1 MSIRSLNGLSSVF
14 VNTIQAGDAISVS
27 SSGTSIST
35 VNVDISKQS
44 ANTTIA
50 NTDLFLLEDSSGN
63 IRKITGANMKS
74 ELEQS
79 TVVSPLLLT
88 GNSISIKGL
97 SGFTANKFLK
107 VNAAADAIEYVD
119 NPNTNFW
126 TYSSP
131 SLRPDNTADNLLLG
145 TTTNTNSRKLIVV
158 GNTELQDLYLQLD
171 KKIISTNN
179 SSDYLQFGNGTLTN
193 NYSSNVITN
202 SISFGATA
210 DINLATGKSITR
222 GTDANDR
229 ITFNSGNTEFGNTGI
244 FNNSVQVKSTTGSN
258 SGNVSFFEANDN
270 GQNNIDLHCPEL
282 TTHDYNAYLPKITD
296 TNITSVYILSN
307 RNILAGTNVSISG
320 TETITINSSDTN
332 TTYTGGTNI
341 SLAGTTFNLD
351 TTLTGAMT
359 FSDNIT
365 FSSVPSVNATVR
377 LNGGSGLPAI
387 INFYD
392 IDGSHALSIRSQDNL
407 TADRDLTL
415 PAVNA
420 DDFLISRTSTD
431 TLTNKTFGNATTFN
445 GIPVVNETLRL
456 NGGSGLPAIIDMYDI
471 DGSHALSIRS
481 QDNLTADRDLTLPAV
496 SANDFL
502 LSRTSTDT
510 LTNKTFNDLTTFNL
524 GLATKNSIATV
535 SGSVQFYN
543 KDNTN
548 YIDLRV
554 EEEDVDANITV
565 FLPATL
571 DNAVLVGRQTTDI
584 LANKTFNSN
593 TLFNLAIQ
601 FYNIQ
606 ASAIT
611 STLQSSQTG
620 LVLTGSTI
628 DLDTNMKFRNT
639 ADSDDYMQIGD
650 DTITFNFA
658 NMNIKQDSK
667 LINSTN
673 TECFLK
679 FENTKLINHFHINE
693 FIKLSIAANTSFTA
707 GTENGY
713 IELVENG
720 TSNSNTTRLYFNV
733 AGTAFIFWNGTNLV
747 HTPSF
752 TPSDSRVKKNET
764 LANTSELSNAFDN
777 IEIYKYQYEEQYA
790 LDKGADPNKYVYGFI
805 AQNVKEHTD
814 NLSSQFSS
822 VDKGQATYPNEKVDY
837 SGDKLVVNDLITV
850 NKTDINL
857 LLWGKIKE
865 MDAIIKNQQ
874 LVINNL
880 LNATTFANFK
890 KM

>member
-1 MSIRSLNGLSSVF
+1 MSVRSLNGLSSVF

-35 VNVDISKQS
+35 INVDISKQS

-79 TVVSPLLLT
+79 EVVSPLLLT

-107 VNAAADAIEYVD
+107 VNSAGDAIEYAD
-119 NPNTNFW
+119 STNFW

-131 SLRPDNTADNLLLG
+131 SLRPNNTTDNLLLG
-145 TTTNTNSRKLIVV
+145 TTSNTNSRKLIVV
-158 GNTELQDLYLQLD
+158 GNTELQDLYLQSD

-193 NYSSNVITN
+193 NYSSNVINNTL
-202 SISFGATA
+202 SMGASA
-210 DINLATGKSITR
+210 DINLATGRAITR
-222 GTDANDR
+222 GTDAGDR
-229 ITFNSGNTEFGNTGI
+229 ITFNANNFTFGNTGI
-244 FNNSVQVKSTTGSN
+244 FNNSVQVKSTTSSN
-258 SGNVSFFEANDN
+258 SGHVSFFEASDN
-270 GQNNIDLHCPEL
+270 GQNNIDLHCPET
-282 TTHDYNAYLPKITD
+282 TTHDYNAYLPKISD

-365 FSSVPSVNATVR
+365 FSSVPSINATVR
-377 LNGGSGLPAI
+377 INGGSGLPAI

-415 PAVNA
+415 PAVDA

-431 TLTNKTFGNATTFN
+431 ILTNKTFGNATTFN
-445 GIPVVNETLRL
+445 GIPVVNETLRI

-481 QDNLTADRDLTLPAV
+481 QDNLTNNRDLTLPAV
-496 SANDFL
+496 GANDFL
-502 LSRTSTDT
+502 LSRTSTDD
-510 LTNKTFNDLTTFNL
+510 LLNKSFTDLTTFNL
-524 GLATKNSIATV
+524 GLAVKNSIATV

-548 YIDLRV
+548 YIDLRI

-571 DNAVLVGRQTTDI
+571 DNTVLVGRQTTDI
-584 LANKTFNSN
+584 LANKTFSSN

-639 ADSDDYMQIGD
+639 ADSDDYLQIGD
-650 DTITFNFA
+650 DITFNFN
-658 NMNIKQDSK
+658 NMKVKQDSK
-667 LINSTN
+667 LINATN

-679 FENTKLINHFHINE
+679 FENTLLTNTFHRNE
-693 FIKLSIAANTSFTA
+693 FVKLTIKKNTSYTA

-713 IELVENG
+713 IELIENG
-720 TSNSNTTRLYFNV
+720 TTSNTTRLYFNN
-733 AGTAFIFWNGTNLV
+733 AGTAFIFYNGTNLI
-747 HTPSF
+747 HTPNF
-752 TPSDSRVKKNET
+752 TPSDNRVKKNET
-764 LANTSELSNAFDN
+764 LANTSELSNAFDK
-777 IEIYKYQYEEQYA
+777 IDIYKYQYEEQYA
-790 LDKGADPNKYVYGFI
+790 IDKGADPNKYVYGFI
-805 AQNVKEHTD
+805 AQNVKEQTD
-814 NLSSQFSS
+814 NLSNQFSS
-822 VDKGQATYPNEKVDY
+822 VGEGESIYPNDKVDY

-874 LVINNL
+874 VVINNL
-880 LNATTFANFK
+880 LNATTFSNFK

>member
-79 TVVSPLLLT
+79 TVVAPLLLT
-88 GNSISIKGL
+88 GNAISIKGL

-107 VNAAADAIEYVD
+107 VNSAGDAIEYAD
-119 NPNTNFW
+119 STNFW

-131 SLRPDNTADNLLLG
+131 SLRPNNTTDNLLLG
-145 TTTNTNSRKLIVV
+145 TTSNTNSRKLIIV
-158 GNTELQDLYLQLD
+158 GNTELQDLYLQSD

-193 NYSSNVITN
+193 NYSSNVINNTL
-202 SISFGATA
+202 SMGASA
-210 DINLATGKSITR
+210 DINLATGRAITL
-222 GTDANDR
+222 GTSATDR
-229 ITFNSGNTEFGNTGI
+229 ITFNSGNFTFGNTGI

-258 SGNVSFFEANDN
+258 SGHVSFFEASNN
-270 GQNNIDLHCPEL
+270 GTNNIDLHCPET

-365 FSSVPSVNATVR
+365 FNAVPSINATVR

-415 PAVNA
+415 PAVDA

-431 TLTNKTFGNATTFN
+431 ILTNKTFGNATTFN

-481 QDNLTADRDLTLPAV
+481 QDNLTNNRDLTLPAV
-496 SANDFL
+496 GANDFL
-502 LSRTSTDT
+502 LSRTSTDD
-510 LTNKTFNDLTTFNL
+510 LLNKSFTDLTTFNL
-524 GLATKNSIATV
+524 GLAVKNSIVTV

-548 YIDLRV
+548 YIDLRI

-571 DNAVLVGRQTTDI
+571 DNTVLVGRQTTDI
-584 LANKTFNSN
+584 LANKTFSSN

-628 DLDTNMKFRNT
+628 DLDTNMKFRN
-639 ADSDDYMQIGD
+639 ASDSDDYLQIGD
-650 DTITFNFA
+650 DTITFNFN
-658 NMNIKQDSK
+658 NMKVKQDSK
-667 LINSTN
+667 LINATN

-679 FENTKLINHFHINE
+679 FENTLLTNTFHRNE
-693 FIKLSIAANTSFTA
+693 FVKLTIKKNTSYTA

-713 IELVENG
+713 IELIENG
-720 TSNSNTTRLYFNV
+720 TTSNTTRLYFNN
-733 AGTAFIFWNGTNLV
+733 AGTAFIFYNGTNLI
-747 HTPSF
+747 HTPNF
-752 TPSDSRVKKNET
+752 TPSDNRVKKNET
-764 LANTSELSNAFDN
+764 LANTTDLSNAFDK
-777 IEIYKYQYEEQYA
+777 IDIYKYQYEEQYA
-790 LDKGADPNKYVYGFI
+790 IDKGADPNKYVYGFI
-805 AQNVKEHTD
+805 AQNVKEQTD
-814 NLSSQFSS
+814 NLSNQFSS
-822 VDKGQATYPNEKVDY
+822 VGEGESIYPNDKVDY

-874 LVINNL
+874 VVINNL
-880 LNATTFANFK
+880 LSATTFSNFK

>member
-1 MSIRSLNGLSSVF
+1 MSVRSLNGLSSVF

-35 VNVDISKQS
+35 INVDISKQS

-79 TVVSPLLLT
+79 EVVSPLLLT

-107 VNAAADAIEYVD
+107 VNSAGDAIEYAD
-119 NPNTNFW
+119 STNFW

-131 SLRPDNTADNLLLG
+131 SLRPNNTTDNLLLG
-145 TTTNTNSRKLIVV
+145 TTSNTNSRKLIVV
-158 GNTELQDLYLQLD
+158 GNTELQDLYLQSD

-179 SSDYLQFGNGTLTN
+179 SSDYLQFSNGTLTN
-193 NYSSNVITN
+193 NYSSNVINNTL
-202 SISFGATA
+202 SMGASA
-210 DINLATGKSITR
+210 DINLATGRAITR
-222 GTDANDR
+222 GTDAGDR
-229 ITFNSGNTEFGNTGI
+229 ITFNANNFTFGNTGI
-244 FNNSVQVKSTTGSN
+244 FNNSVQVKSTTSSN
-258 SGNVSFFEANDN
+258 SGHVSFFEANDN
-270 GQNNIDLHCPEL
+270 GQNNIDLHCPET
-282 TTHDYNAYLPKITD
+282 TTHDYNAYLPKISD

-365 FSSVPSVNATVR
+365 FSSVPSINATVR
-377 LNGGSGLPAI
+377 INGGSGLPAI

-415 PAVNA
+415 PAVDA

-431 TLTNKTFGNATTFN
+431 ILTNKTFGNATTFN
-445 GIPVVNETLRL
+445 GIPVVNETLRI

-481 QDNLTADRDLTLPAV
+481 QDNLTNNRDLTLPAV
-496 SANDFL
+496 GANDFL
-502 LSRTSTDT
+502 LSRTSTDD
-510 LTNKTFNDLTTFNL
+510 LLNKSFTDLTTFNL
-524 GLATKNSIATV
+524 GLAVKNSIATV

-548 YIDLRV
+548 YIDLRI

-571 DNAVLVGRQTTDI
+571 DNTVLVGRQTTDI
-584 LANKTFNSN
+584 LANKTFSSN

-639 ADSDDYMQIGD
+639 ADSDDYLQIGD
-650 DTITFNFA
+650 DITFNFN
-658 NMNIKQDSK
+658 NMKVKQDSK
-667 LINSTN
+667 LINATN

-679 FENTKLINHFHINE
+679 FENTLLTNTFHRNE
-693 FIKLSIAANTSFTA
+693 FVKLTIKKNTSYTA

-713 IELVENG
+713 IELIENG
-720 TSNSNTTRLYFNV
+720 TTSNTTRLYFNN
-733 AGTAFIFWNGTNLV
+733 AGTAFIFYNGTNLI
-747 HTPSF
+747 HTPNF
-752 TPSDSRVKKNET
+752 TPSDNRVKKNET
-764 LANTSELSNAFDN
+764 LANTSELSNAFDK
-777 IEIYKYQYEEQYA
+777 IDIYKYQYEEQYA
-790 LDKGADPNKYVYGFI
+790 IDKGADPNKYVYGFI
-805 AQNVKEHTD
+805 AQNVKEQTD
-814 NLSSQFSS
+814 NLSNQFSS
-822 VDKGQATYPNEKVDY
+822 VGEGESIYPNDKVDY

-874 LVINNL
+874 VVINNL
-880 LNATTFANFK
+880 LNATTFSNFK

>member
-1 MSIRSLNGLSSVF
+1 MSVRSLNGLSSVF

-35 VNVDISKQS
+35 INVDISKQS

-79 TVVSPLLLT
+79 EVVSPLLLT

-107 VNAAADAIEYVD
+107 VNSAGDAIEYAD
-119 NPNTNFW
+119 STNFW

-131 SLRPDNTADNLLLG
+131 SLRPNNTTDNLLLG
-145 TTTNTNSRKLIVV
+145 TTSNTNSRKLIVV
-158 GNTELQDLYLQLD
+158 GNTELQDLYLQSD

-179 SSDYLQFGNGTLTN
+179 SSDYLQFSNGTLTN
-193 NYSSNVITN
+193 NYSSNVINNTL
-202 SISFGATA
+202 SMGASA
-210 DINLATGKSITR
+210 DINLATGRAITR
-222 GTDANDR
+222 GTDAGDR
-229 ITFNSGNTEFGNTGI
+229 ITFNANNFTFGNTGI
-244 FNNSVQVKSTTGSN
+244 FNNSVQVKSTTSSN
-258 SGNVSFFEANDN
+258 SGHVSFFEASDN
-270 GQNNIDLHCPEL
+270 GQNNIDLHCPET
-282 TTHDYNAYLPKITD
+282 TTHDYNAYLPKISD

-365 FSSVPSVNATVR
+365 FSSVPSINATVR
-377 LNGGSGLPAI
+377 INGGSGLPAI

-415 PAVNA
+415 PAVDA

-431 TLTNKTFGNATTFN
+431 ILTNKTFGNATTFN
-445 GIPVVNETLRL
+445 GIPVVNETLRI

-481 QDNLTADRDLTLPAV
+481 QDNLTNNRDLTLPAV
-496 SANDFL
+496 GANDFL
-502 LSRTSTDT
+502 LSRTSTDD
-510 LTNKTFNDLTTFNL
+510 LLNKSFTDLTTFNL
-524 GLATKNSIATV
+524 GLAVKNSIATV

-548 YIDLRV
+548 YIDLRI

-571 DNAVLVGRQTTDI
+571 DNTVLVGRQTTDI
-584 LANKTFNSN
+584 LANKTFSSN

-639 ADSDDYMQIGD
+639 ADSDDYLQIGD
-650 DTITFNFA
+650 DITFNFN
-658 NMNIKQDSK
+658 NMKVKQDSK
-667 LINSTN
+667 LINATN

-679 FENTKLINHFHINE
+679 FENTLLTNTFHRNE
-693 FIKLSIAANTSFTA
+693 FVKLTIKKNTSYTA

-713 IELVENG
+713 IELIENG
-720 TSNSNTTRLYFNV
+720 TTSNTTRLYFNN
-733 AGTAFIFWNGTNLV
+733 AGTAFIFYNGTNLI
-747 HTPSF
+747 HTPNF
-752 TPSDSRVKKNET
+752 TPSDNRVKKNET
-764 LANTSELSNAFDN
+764 LANTSELSNAFDK
-777 IEIYKYQYEEQYA
+777 IDIYKYQYEEQYA
-790 LDKGADPNKYVYGFI
+790 IDKGADPNKYVYGFI
-805 AQNVKEHTD
+805 AQNVKEQTD
-814 NLSSQFSS
+814 NLSNQFSS
-822 VDKGQATYPNEKVDY
+822 VGEGESIYPNDKVDY

-874 LVINNL
+874 VVINNL
-880 LNATTFANFK
+880 LNATTFSNFK